1 MVTADRRLVRA
12 YRRLI
17 RFYPPGPRRD
27 ELLDTLIEC
36 APAGRRRPAVSTIAN
51 LIWHGTRARLGR
63 PRSTGIVVLALFIAL
78 AAGFVGASAAS
89 RLGLEAVGSLPV
101 GAEAAEI
108 NDTVFPG
115 LTVWGGGDADK
126 IVTQGDGDGV
136 EYGYAISWVKSTPAT
151 RNVAGY
157 TAATRARLETAGW
170 TITSVDPPLD
180 ETDMVGANPAD
191 RAEGF
196 TAERDALTLHF
207 DDYLYPGAPWY
218 DGDGNATYSIWH
230 RQPWWLTGL
239 AWLGGLLAAAL
250 AWLLTGWMSRRVRS
264 AGGAGLGVTGA
275 VCCLIGVLPAAL
287 LALPGAGGGADETVS
302 PYWQGLV
309 YLGAGPAVLAGIV
322 AALMVVVVF
331 LAKPPALLVRG
342 FRHAA
347 TWPGRVRRRPR
358 VLAALLAGATIMAAL
373 SLYRVDT
380 RHLAAGSCTPV
391 VPSGVVDPSSAHLS
405 YRSRIFIDPATPAE
419 ERNLIEAAF
428 GRSFG
433 GGYTFSGSPTA
444 GFTDA
449 FCSHGQLA
457 AGVGKTL
464 PWYWNIDLASPGLF
478 TGMANEVKN
487 MPGIVAV
494 QHLPSDA

>member
-1 MVTADRRLVRA
+1 MTADRRLVRA
-12 YRRLI
+12 YRRLT
-17 RFYPPGPRRD
+17 RCYPPGPRRD

-36 APAGRRRPAVSTIAN
+36 APAGRRRPTPYEIINLVS
-51 LIWHGTRARLGR
+51 HGSRARLGR
-63 PRSTGIVVLALFIAL
+63 PRSKGIVVLALLIAL

-108 NDTVFPG
+108 NETVFPG
-115 LTVWGGGDADK
+115 LTVWGGGDAEK
-126 IVTQGDGDGV
+126 IVTQGDGEGI
-136 EYGYAISWVKSTPAT
+136 EYGYAVSWVKSTPAT
-151 RNVAGY
+151 RDVAGY
-157 TAATRARLETAGW
+157 TAATRARLEAAGW

-196 TAERDALTLHF
+196 TAERGGLALHF
-207 DDYLYPGAPWY
+207 NDYLYPGAPWY

-250 AWLLTGWMSRRVRS
+250 AWLLTGWMSRRVHS
-264 AGGAGLGVTGA
+264 ASAAGLGVAGA

-287 LALPGAGGGADETVS
+287 LALPGAGSADETAS

-309 YLGAGPAVLAGIV
+309 YLGAGPAILAGIV
-322 AALMVVVVF
+322 AALMVAVMTLV
-331 LAKPPALLVRG
+331 KPPAPLTRG
-342 FRHAA
+342 LRHAA
-347 TWPGRVRRRPR
+347 TWPGQVRRRPR
-358 VLAALLAGATIMAAL
+358 LLAALIAGGTIVAGL
-373 SLYRVDT
+373 GLYRVET

-391 VPSGVVDPSSAHLS
+391 VPSGVVDPPSARLS
-405 YRSRIFIDPATPAE
+405 YRSRIFIDPATRAE
-419 ERNLIEAAF
+419 DRNLIEAAF
-428 GRSFG
+428 RRGFG
-433 GGYTFSGSPTA
+433 GAYNFNGAPTP

-449 FCSHGQLA
+449 FCGHGRIA
-457 AGVGKTL
+457 AGVLDTL
-464 PWYWNIDLASPGLF
+464 PWYWSIDLASPGLF
-478 TGMANEVKN
+478 TGMANEVGN

-494 QHLPSDA
+494 QHLPSNA